1 MEGTFNAHQKYLN
14 DIVFSIFKKILLCPE
29 YNNYCKF
36 YEIMDNIFKKA
47 IINNNSNSN
56 NISSDCK
63 LVVDLIVDEDYIY
76 LILDTYENESDAY
89 HYLALVAQMK
99 RIGNKYKIFNSTGDN
114 YCNIEGIIEGFCDL

>member
-14 DIVFSIFKKILLCPE
+14 EIVFSVFKKILLYPK
-29 YNNYCKF
+29 YNNYGKF
-36 YEIMDNIFKKA
+36 YEIMDKIFKKT
-47 IINNNSNSN
+47 ITNNDINSNK
-56 NISSDCK
+56 ISSDCK
-63 LVVDLIVDEDYIY
+63 LVIDLIVDYDYIY

-99 RIGNKYKIFNSTGDN
+99 RIGNKYKIFNSTDDN